1 MILVIVAFVRE
12 LFGSGSLLGFQ
23 LIPQSWYEA
32 GYVNNGLMM
41 MPSMAMILLACVIW
55 VHRSLNKDLQE
66 KE

>member
-1 MILVIVAFVRE
+1 MVAFVRE

-23 LIPQSWYEA
+23 IVPQSWYEA
-32 GYVNNGLMM
+32 GYINNGLMM

-55 VHRSLNKDLQE
+55 AHRSLNKDLQE